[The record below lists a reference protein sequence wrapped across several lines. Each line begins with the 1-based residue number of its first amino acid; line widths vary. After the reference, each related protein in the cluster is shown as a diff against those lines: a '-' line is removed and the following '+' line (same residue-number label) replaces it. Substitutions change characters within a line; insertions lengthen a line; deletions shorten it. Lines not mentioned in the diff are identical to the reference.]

1 MKFMTNTDAKAMA
14 VLRLCCGRARG
25 CTAQQ
30 SRGGKKLFFDFLKF
44 YQNMKIHFTKKQ
56 DMKFCSNVMPISIK
70 KKHFKVAENT
80 ACLPEAVIYEVKKGV
95 KES

>member
-1 MKFMTNTDAKAMA
+1 MIAGYEVSFKCDAYK
-14 VLRLCCGRARG
+14 
-25 CTAQQ
+25 
-30 SRGGKKLFFDFLKF
+30 
-44 YQNMKIHFTKKQ
+44 H
-56 DMKFCSNVMPISIK
+56 K